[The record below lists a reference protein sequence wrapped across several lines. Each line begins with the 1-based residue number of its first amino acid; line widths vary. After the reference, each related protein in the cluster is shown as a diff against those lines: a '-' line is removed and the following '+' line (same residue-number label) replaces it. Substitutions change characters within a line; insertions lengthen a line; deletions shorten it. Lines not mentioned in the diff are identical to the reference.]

1 MPKVT
6 IKKDNISV
14 EVPAGTPLMK
24 VCDDSGA
31 SILFACRSGSCLS
44 CLVTI
49 ESGLEN
55 LSPPTEVEQGT
66 LSSFGCQPNQ
76 RLACQATVNGDVVI
90 E

>member
-24 VCDDSGA
+24 VCDDKGA
-31 SILFACRSGSCLS
+31 SVLFACRAGSCLS

-49 ESGLEN
+49 ESGMEN
-55 LSPPTEVEQGT
+55 LSAKTDVEEIT
-66 LSSFGCQPNQ
+66 LSSFGCNPKQ
-76 RLACQATVNGDVVI
+76 RLACQVVVNGDVVV